1 MHISI
6 ESKPDRAQTIRK
18 RIHME
23 LDLDRQRQAREYART
38 RRRLSFVSMG
48 IAAVGIIFVFLSG
61 LDTGLRDWLQPLTW
75 QPISGWYPWQ
85 VLAYFLVLM
94 LAYEILTAP
103 LAYYRGFVLP
113 HRYQLSTMSLKSW
126 LIDLFKGF
134 GLGLVFEALAVELV
148 YLLLATQPQLWWLWV
163 ALILLFFTVLMAN
176 LAPVLLLPIFY
187 KFSPLPDG
195 E

>member
-1 MHISI
+1 
-6 ESKPDRAQTIRK
+6 
-18 RIHME
+18 ME

-75 QPISGWYPWQ
+75 QPIPGWYPWQ

-103 LAYYRGFVLP
+103 LSYYSGFVLP
-113 HRYQLSTMSLKSW
+113 HRYQLST
-126 LIDLFKGF
+126 
-134 GLGLVFEALAVELV
+134 
-148 YLLLATQPQLWWLWV
+148 
-163 ALILLFFTVLMAN
+163 
-176 LAPVLLLPIFY
+176 
-187 KFSPLPDG
+187 
-195 E
+195 